1 MKRLLVLVSVAVLGA
16 AGTAFGQAGVN
27 ESSLLQ
33 KVDKAEAATKD
44 PKKSGKAATWIALGE
59 ANYEATTAPTSK
71 LFKGMDEPTMNL
83 VLGRRDLTSETVND
97 MELGK
102 ASYDYL
108 DVYLKDGIVVFWK
121 EKKTIN
127 DGGLEKSLA
136 AYLKAYDLDKGN
148 ASTLK
153 KVQEGVTTL
162 YNAYKQVGDNNYTQR
177 SMPAAAAAFG
187 KAYDL
192 TKGGIIDVQ
201 DTTSGFNAGLIYAI
215 IGDYADGEKYLSA
228 ALDDGL
234 YKGGDTYY
242 YLNIC
247 QAGEGK
253 NAEAKET
260 LMEGIKAFPMNTK
273 LVEGLLS
280 VYAATGEDPNTI
292 IPIVEEAIQKDPK
305 NPELYAGLGRVYDK
319 LGQADKSIEAFNHA
333 LSLAPE
339 DFGTNFNIGLML
351 IKQGDAANNILKDKP
366 FTSKKAFDE
375 DLAKVNNMYSKA
387 RKGTFAESE
396 GCQHGRIAEEPLFPP
411 ARRKPHKYGQLQ
423 EIQRIAAVDA
433 VTGRDIFSKRALF
446 GALFFILDKILQE
459 SG

>member
-1 MKRLLVLVSVAVLGA
+1 MHRQHKQGKIGYIKNLKIMKRLLVLVSVAVLGA

-228 ALDDGL
+228 ALDDGFS
-234 YKGGDTYY
+234 
-242 YLNIC
+242 YLC
-247 QAGEGK
+247 
-253 NAEAKET
+253 T
-260 LMEGIKAFPMNTK
+260 
-273 LVEGLLS
+273 
-280 VYAATGEDPNTI
+280 
-292 IPIVEEAIQKDPK
+292 
-305 NPELYAGLGRVYDK
+305 
-319 LGQADKSIEAFNHA
+319 
-333 LSLAPE
+333 
-339 DFGTNFNIGLML
+339 
-351 IKQGDAANNILKDKP
+351 P
-366 FTSKKAFDE
+366 FS
-375 DLAKVNNMYSKA
+375 
-387 RKGTFAESE
+387 
-396 GCQHGRIAEEPLFPP
+396 
-411 ARRKPHKYGQLQ
+411 
-423 EIQRIAAVDA
+423 
-433 VTGRDIFSKRALF
+433 VTG
-446 GALFFILDKILQE
+446 FILF
-459 SG
+459 